1 MADTLAIEFDFQQD
15 STLSEPTYPHVSV
28 QFDATATTASHSK
41 SIVSKFIPKSLA
53 DGEPHNVKIEYV
65 REFNQFSF
73 IDKNFKIGENQKDF
87 LDPDDAAT
95 NWFAAYQ
102 VGLLKIF
109 IDDMEIPIL
118 VTPLNMGA
126 LGIADTY
133 VKNPD

>member
-1 MADTLAIEFDFQQD
+1 
-15 STLSEPTYPHVSV
+15 
-28 QFDATATTASHSK
+28 
-41 SIVSKFIPKSLA
+41 
-53 DGEPHNVKIEYV
+53 
-65 REFNQFSF
+65 
-73 IDKNFKIGENQKDF
+73 
-87 LDPDDAAT
+87 
-95 NWFAAYQ
+95 